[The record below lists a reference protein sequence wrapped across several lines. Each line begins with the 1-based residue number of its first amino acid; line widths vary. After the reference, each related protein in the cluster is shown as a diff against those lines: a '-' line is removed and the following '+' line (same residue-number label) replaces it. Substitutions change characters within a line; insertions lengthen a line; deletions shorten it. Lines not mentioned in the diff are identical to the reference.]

1 MNFRPFAGT
10 HVRITEQEAIPPA
23 KNRAFPK
30 TLTFTFFVVK
40 VGTQNDGLKCK
51 TTCFPFFAGVARLA

>member
-10 HVRITEQEAIPPA
+10 HVRIIEQEAIPQTIKA
-23 KNRAFPK
+23 KNRAFPE

-40 VGTQNDGLKCK
+40 VVKQNDGSKCK
-51 TTCFPFFAGVARLA
+51 TTCFPFFWLE